1 MSMRANPMV
10 IGLFMIGAVVLAV
23 VGVAAL
29 ASGSWLNRESTFVS
43 YFDESVNG
51 LEVGAPVKFQGVP
64 VGRVT
69 DLLIQ
74 IRGADKTFQVPVQ
87 YDVDLTRLTS
97 FGGDFVHLNDAGVLR
112 RQIADGLRAQLQMES
127 IVTGQLYIELVY
139 RPDATTPKLEGRPT
153 AYPEIPTSPSLL
165 AAFGTQAGSVV
176 GDVLKVLFRVNEM
189 LDSVNVRE
197 INRSVVASAT
207 AVERLASSKEMQ
219 AAIEGVPEMTAQFTR
234 TMSGVQALAERLD
247 AAVGPLQGRMDSTS
261 AELTRTLQTMRQ
273 AMEDVR
279 GLLSAD
285 SGVGYQME
293 GAMTSLKEAA
303 DAMRALSLS
312 LARNPDMLLRGRK
325 SGGR

>member
-1 MSMRANPMV
+1 MSMRANPTV
-10 IGLFMIGAVVLAV
+10 IGLFIIGAIVLAV
-23 VGVAAL
+23 VGVASL
-29 ASGSWLNRESTFVS
+29 ASASWLNKESTFVS

-51 LEVGAPVKFQGVP
+51 LDVGAAVKFQGVP

-69 DLLIQ
+69 DLLIR
-74 IRGADKTFQVPVQ
+74 ISEKDKAFQVPVQ

-97 FGGDFVHLNDAGVLR
+97 VSGDFIHLDKEGVLR
-112 RQIADGLRAQLQMES
+112 QQIADGLRAQLQMES

-139 RPDATTPKLEGRPT
+139 RADAAPSELARRPST
-153 AYPEIPTSPSLL
+153 YPEIPTSPSLL
-165 AAFGTQAGSVV
+165 AAFGSQAGSVV

-189 LDSVNVRE
+189 LDSVNIRE
-197 INRSVVASAT
+197 INRSVVASAA
-207 AVERLASSKEMQ
+207 AVERLAGSEELQ
-219 AAIEGVPEMTAQFTR
+219 AAIDGVPEMTAQFTR

-247 AAVGPLQGRMDSTS
+247 AVVAPLQGQMDSTN

-279 GLLSAD
+279 GLLSSD

-293 GAMTSLKEAA
+293 GAMASLKEAA

-312 LARNPDMLLRGRK
+312 LERNPDMLIRGRK
-325 SGGR
+325 SGGH